1 MVRPPNAD
9 PTEPS
14 DSVVRARVLV
24 VDDDETTRRLLQR
37 VLGTAGYAVESAA
50 TGEEGLVM
58 LGRELYDL
66 ALLDLQLPGLGGM
79 ELLAAAPAYQTDAQ
93 FIVMTGEA
101 TVDRA
106 IEAMKLGA
114 YDFLRKPL
122 HMAELQM
129 MLERALE
136 ERDRRREMANLRLK
150 AGTIAGSAIVGK
162 SATLRRMFDLV
173 ERVAPTRA
181 TVLITGET
189 GTGKEL
195 VAQTIHALSERSR
208 KPFVAVNCSALAEGL
223 LESELFGHM
232 KGSFTGAIDAR
243 RGLFEEAG
251 EGTLFLDEVGAI
263 SAAIQVKLLRV
274 LQERRI
280 QRVGGSQTIPVAFRL
295 VAATNVDLAG
305 EVAAGRFR
313 EDLYYRLNVFPIQVP
328 PLRER
333 RSDIPLLAAHF
344 RNRYAS
350 ENGLTP
356 PELAPDLIR
365 RLIEH
370 DWPGNVRE
378 LENFI
383 ERAVIMHAGAR
394 RIPASDP
401 GGDGRVGAE
410 RSVLERGQQNAW
422 TLEQVERD
430 YILRT
435 LEALHWHQ
443 GHTADRLG
451 IDRRTLYRKL
461 HRYQEEGL
469 LPGRQ
474 LDHDTS
480 SP

>member
-1 MVRPPNAD
+1 MSPTVEA
-9 PTEPS
+9 PTELDRGS
-14 DSVVRARVLV
+14 KGRILV
-24 VDDDETTRRLLQR
+24 VDDDDQARRLLQR
-37 VLGTAGYAVESAA
+37 VLTGAGYSVDLAA
-50 TGEEGLVM
+50 TGEEGLSM
-58 LGRELYDL
+58 MSRELYDA

-79 ELLAAAPAYQTDAQ
+79 ELLAAAPAFQTDSQ

-106 IEAMKLGA
+106 VEAMKLGA

-122 HMAELQM
+122 HLAQLQLV
-129 MLERALE
+129 LERALE
-136 ERDRRREMANLRLK
+136 ERDRRREIAKLRLK
-150 AGTIAGSAIVGK
+150 TGSTPGATIVGR
-162 SATLRRMFDLV
+162 SEVLRRMFDLM

-195 VAQTIHALSERSR
+195 VAQTVHSLSDRAR
-208 KPFVAVNCSALAEGL
+208 KPFVPVNCSALSESL

-232 KGSFTGAIDAR
+232 KGSFTGANESR
-243 RGLFEEAG
+243 RGLFEEAAD
-251 EGTLFLDEVGAI
+251 GTIFLDEVGTI
-263 SAAIQVKLLRV
+263 SQAIQVKLLRV

-280 QRVGGSQTIPVAFRL
+280 TRVGGSQPIPVAFRL
-295 VAATNVDLAG
+295 VVATNVDLAR

-313 EDLYYRLNVFPIQVP
+313 EDLYYRLNVFPITVP

-333 RSDIPLLAAHF
+333 KSDIPLLAAHF
-344 RNRYAS
+344 RNRYAL

-356 PELAPDLIR
+356 PEIGLIR
-365 RLIEH
+365 RLVEH

-394 RIPASDP
+394 RLPVTDPA
-401 GGDGRVGAE
+401 GEGRLTQE
-410 RSVLERGQQNAW
+410 RASIDRAQQHNW
-422 TLEQVERD
+422 TLEQLERD
-430 YILRT
+430 YILVT
-435 LEALHWHQ
+435 LESLHWHQ

-461 HRYQEEGL
+461 RRYHEEGH
-469 LPGRQ
+469 LP
-474 LDHDTS
+474 DHRLGTDVPNS
-480 SP
+480 A